1 MERLLKEKLP
11 GGKFCDVKP
20 NHRRIMKS
28 VRGKGNKTTE
38 GRFRAALISAGISGW
53 KLNIRTIEGS
63 PDFFFEKEK
72 IAIFLDGC
80 FWHGCELCGHIPK
93 KNRSFWE
100 AKITRNK
107 ERDIQNTAL
116 LKNKGIVVIR
126 FWEHE
131 LGVSLPKCIARVRR
145 IIDKQKK

>member
-1 MERLLKEKLP
+1 
-11 GGKFCDVKP
+11 
-20 NHRRIMKS
+20 MKS

-53 KLNIRTIEGS
+53 KLNVRTIEGS
-63 PDFFFEKEK
+63 PDFFFANEK

-93 KNRSFWE
+93 NNKSFWE
-100 AKITRNK
+100 TKIARNK
-107 ERDIQNTAL
+107 ERDIRNTAL
-116 LKNKGIVVIR
+116 LKSKGIIVIR

-131 LGVSLPKCIARVRR
+131 IGKSLQKCIAKVRKT
-145 IIDKQKK
+145 IGKQIKKPA